1 MPKGIFLLFFFIIA
15 TASLLIFPTVNAGVR
30 VSPAKLVVTM
40 ENGYPKDGIQYK
52 INITNP
58 YSENIT
64 VSSRVINPFNL
75 TANFTNIPDLSW
87 VKVSSENLDI
97 PAKSSKEL
105 VVFVDVPEGEKTR
118 QYNKNWETWIQLTP
132 EVYNNVGGV
141 AIQIQ
146 PTVKLFIHTPTGTA
160 TPDMPQF
167 FYQLPAITGIILVL
181 AAIVL
186 VFSYYKKKKSIQVNG
201 EAMYYTKNKKNKDHK
216 RN

>member
-1 MPKGIFLLFFFIIA
+1 MSKGSFLLFFFIIV
-15 TASLLIFPTVNAGVR
+15 TVSLLIFPTVNAGVS
-30 VSPAKLVVTM
+30 VTPAKLVVTM
-40 ENGYPKDGIQYK
+40 GNGYPKDEIQYK

-58 YSENIT
+58 YSEGIT
-64 VSSRVINPFNL
+64 VSSKVINPFNL

-105 VVFVDVPEGEKTR
+105 VVFVDVPEGEKAW

-132 EVYNNVGGV
+132 EAHNNVGGV
-141 AIQIQ
+141 VIQMQ

-160 TPDMPQF
+160 TPDITQF

-186 VFSYYKKKKSIQVNG
+186 VFSYYKKKKSIQVDR
-201 EAMYYTKNKKNKDHK
+201 EAMYYIKNKKNEDHK
-216 RN
+216 KN